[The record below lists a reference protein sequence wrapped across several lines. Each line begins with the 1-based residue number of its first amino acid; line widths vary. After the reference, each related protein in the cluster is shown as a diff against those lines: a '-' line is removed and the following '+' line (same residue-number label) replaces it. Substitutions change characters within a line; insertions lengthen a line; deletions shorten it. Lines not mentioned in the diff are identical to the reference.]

1 MRFPEHRQH
10 ASVGPV
16 VAEMRG
22 SLDVVYAKS
31 SVLRRPVF
39 EGRRKATCA
48 APPDQRIEGTTES
61 RRWAT
66 RRQLVSQRRDD
77 AGAIWIDE
85 GRGEGRSASEVR
97 NSGRGVVWLCT
108 ARRGDLGRKSGI
120 CGASGLDGGM
130 RLDGFSAREA
140 MWTAVT
146 IPLRWFSF
154 VAYLIVELPR
164 VHTVFISHSFITS
177 SGKHHLGFS
186 CEPRCHTTSPTV
198 MVMTNNPTTAEER
211 RTPCIPLS
219 HDH

>member
-1 MRFPEHRQH
+1 MSLLPGVRWTPAVRYCNHQKSNENDEPLRNGTNRQEGMRFPEHQQQ

-22 SLDVVYAKS
+22 SLDVVYAKP

-85 GRGEGRSASEVR
+85 GRGEGRSASEVQ
-97 NSGRGVVWLCT
+97 NSGRG
-108 ARRGDLGRKSGI
+108 
-120 CGASGLDGGM
+120 
-130 RLDGFSAREA
+130 
-140 MWTAVT
+140 
-146 IPLRWFSF
+146 
-154 VAYLIVELPR
+154 IVHR
-164 VHTVFISHSFITS
+164 S
-177 SGKHHLGFS
+177 S
-186 CEPRCHTTSPTV
+186 R
-198 MVMTNNPTTAEER
+198 
-211 RTPCIPLS
+211 
-219 HDH
+219 